1 MKYMLRRSLCMVA
14 LLVALMGTT
23 ACTNNKDPLNAPLEV
38 ENMQKTVKIQTQYGP
53 IQFPSVLADNMRH
66 VETTEGGI
74 ALEVF
79 YMTSEHG
86 EREVFRIYFGAP
98 DMGEHLGYLTIDGK
112 EISVTFA
119 LCDYSEDD
127 FSNENDQILFS
138 NMMAAFTV
146 VTNSIMN
153 DSRFSELKA
162 IEQIDVQAVEL
173 RYWTVTLPE
182 NIHVEESADDN
193 LYRADFYGIFGGENI
208 LLYSFQLGDQLLA
221 SVLGTYMVDDT
232 AKPVSL
238 EVSEFT
244 QRDNWSEEDQIRL
257 YNMMD
262 TINDV
267 IQAIMS
273 NSEFSQYEQ

>member
-1 MKYMLRRSLCMVA
+1 MLT
-14 LLVALMGTT
+14 LLSMLMSTT
-23 ACTNNKDPLNAPLEV
+23 ACVTPKDPLKIPIEE
-38 ENMQKTVKIQTQYGP
+38 ENMKETMGIETYYGS
-53 IQFPSVLADNMRH
+53 IRFPEVLANHMRH
-66 VETTEGGI
+66 TETLDNNV